1 MVLDLWLGVKI
12 GCRETTIPILYRFVK
27 YLSLIINQNVP
38 LLSIT
43 YLSPHFIQSEIFR
56 ASDIIL
62 LGNSVI
68 NYYFV

>member
-27 YLSLIINQNVP
+27 HLPLIINQNLP
-38 LLSIT
+38 FLSIRH
-43 YLSPHFIQSEIFR
+43 LSLYFIQSKIFI